1 MPENLYA
8 LFDLIR
14 PGYALSDAGIS
25 HFLHFHAQWNQSLG
39 CTFGFTVTSEVR
51 GGPQKT
57 QRHSMITLNV
67 VAIKWPKR
75 KKEIMNIQ
83 LLQKFHTFL
92 VPSLA

>member
-1 MPENLYA
+1 MESK
-8 LFDLIR
+8 FR
-14 PGYALSDAGIS
+14 
-25 HFLHFHAQWNQSLG
+25 LHIWFHCDKWG
-39 CTFGFTVTSEVR
+39 R

-92 VPSLA
+92 VPSLAWDKILFIHWEVIRCKFC